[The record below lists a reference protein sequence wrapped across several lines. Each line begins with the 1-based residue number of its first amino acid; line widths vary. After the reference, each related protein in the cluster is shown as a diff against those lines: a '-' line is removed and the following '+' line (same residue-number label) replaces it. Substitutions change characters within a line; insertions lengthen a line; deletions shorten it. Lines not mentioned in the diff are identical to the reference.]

1 MRRGVRV
8 GEMPLVAGKE
18 VWPQLLGYNLIRR
31 RRGQAAGQAGWLPW
45 QVSCA
50 GAVQTVVAFA
60 PLAWAATDDAW
71 KEIARQLLEALTQ
84 HRVNDRPGRCEPR
97 AQKRRPQ
104 TYPLLNEPR
113 DQARARLTARS
124 CG

>member
-1 MRRGVRV
+1 M
-8 GEMPLVAGKE
+8 AH
-18 VWPQLLGYNLIRR
+18 LLAYNLIR
-31 RRGQAAGQAGWLPW
+31 GLMAQAAREAGLLPW
-45 QVSCA
+45 QVSFA

-60 PLAWAATDDAW
+60 PLAWAAADTTW
-71 KEIARQLLEALTQ
+71 EEIARRLLAALAE

-113 DQARARLTARS
+113 DHARARLTARR